1 MVYQTNLTIGN
12 VVALPDHFHNKSNK
26 KNLIKFDDYDDILCF
41 WRCLVVFNEIMNQS
55 SARLGASASAA
66 DAGKPA
72 LLARMSGGKIYY
84 RRFEKSAKKL
94 FMKLYNKKYS
104 DDYKEIKYTP
114 YISYYYDETCEDY
127 DKEVKNDKI
136 DKVEDF

>member
-94 FMKLYNKKYS
+94 FMKLYNKNIQMI
-104 DDYKEIKYTP
+104 IKKLNIRLIFLIIMMKP
-114 YISYYYDETCEDY
+114 ARIMI
-127 DKEVKNDKI
+127 KKLKMI
-136 DKVEDF
+136 K